1 MLSAVRN
8 TERSLLVRQP
18 QLSRRALLA
27 GGAAVAALAACS
39 TPEPEPVRDTPE
51 EALARVLIADKEQ
64 TIALYSAL
72 ISGGDDDLAAH
83 RDRHQ
88 AHLAEL
94 RRRYPRLLTT
104 PTPSPTVSASVSAS
118 PTAAAKVSRAR
129 MRALERRAAARR
141 PGQTAGVAP
150 ALAQLVASIGACE
163 ALHGGAAV
171 QAPELPAAGGP
182 GDPGDLDKLR
192 KALSAEH
199 AAVFAYGVLGA
210 RTSGALRRR
219 LTQAFD
225 DHRDRRDELRRLITA
240 RGGQPAEPQP
250 SYALP
255 SVPSGASAASRLAAH
270 VETGLTASYL
280 ELVSAADT
288 ALRRYA
294 AVAVQEAATRSASFR
309 PGITTAFPGMPAP
322 PAAVP
327 TATQTTTP
335 TATQTAATGGG

>member
-104 PTPSPTVSASVSAS
+104 PTPSPTVSAS

-280 ELVSAADT
+280 ELVSAADA

-327 TATQTTTP
+327 TATPTTTP